1 MADRLSTTRV
11 LALVGVVLLV
21 GAGLTVA
28 PASVAQETGVDTPT
42 PSNDGDTN
50 DPYDCSDFDSREQ
63 VNAVFNP
70 NDDASNLDDDGNG
83 VACEGQFP
91 PADSG
96 GGTPTSTATTT
107 ATATATETATDEQTA
122 AATSTE
128 TATTV
133 TQTATTTSSET
144 EAANKS
150 GERSAADIVQAA
162 QQSYSDIEDFNA
174 TLVST
179 STTSNAT
186 GTIETTNTTGKL
198 SVKRPS
204 KLRVEYREPEE
215 RAGDIIVSNG
225 TTTTIYD
232 AGNNTVR
239 TLNTSFGGMQAM
251 NQTGYID
258 TIERTLIQSN
268 VSYEGTAT
276 VAGEKTFVLS
286 VTPNTTGNVTTGN
299 QTYYL
304 SQESYLPVKTV
315 SESSFTFG
323 NETTTTRSTTL
334 LRDLQVNIGLSDSLF
349 EFDAPE
355 DAERLGGFTS
365 GISTYDSIEE
375 VQQNTNITVCE
386 PSEVPDGYS
395 FQNATVTT
403 INNNTSV
410 SLQYTNGS
418 GDPINDSLSVSISTA
433 RSEQQANASEFGQN
447 VSIDG
452 QSGTYVEAGDSGIVT
467 FTTDDLRYTISGP
480 FSQDELISIAES
492 IDCATDG
499 APSDGEDG
507 ATGDSEDSDLGQND
521 EDDDGDG
528 HVDEDGEDG
537 NDVPSNDDDDGDG
550 AIDEDDEPDDGDDG
564 SDDFGGNAEDDD
576 DGDGHAD
583 EDDEEDGGN
592 SDDED
597 NDGDG
602 AVDEDDEPDSD
613 D

>member
-1 MADRLSTTRV
+1 MQSFHRL
-11 LALVGVVLLV
+11 GVVAVALAVVLS
-21 GAGLTVA
+21 AGTAVA
-28 PASVAQETGVDTPT
+28 FTAGGPAQHSLQTGQAQTGEANGTANLSASEVV
-42 PSNDGDTN
+42 
-50 DPYDCSDFDSREQ
+50 Q
-63 VNAVFNP
+63 
-70 NDDASNLDDDGNG
+70 DA
-83 VACEGQFP
+83 
-91 PADSG
+91 
-96 GGTPTSTATTT
+96 
-107 ATATATETATDEQTA
+107 
-122 AATSTE
+122 
-128 TATTV
+128 
-133 TQTATTTSSET
+133 
-144 EAANKS
+144 
-150 GERSAADIVQAA
+150 R
-162 QQSYSDIEDFNA
+162 QSYDGIQNFNA
-174 TLVST
+174 TLVRT

-186 GTIETTNTTGKL
+186 GTITTTNTTGKL
-198 SVKRPS
+198 SVKQPS
-204 KLRVEYREPEE
+204 KLRIEYSEPEE

-258 TIERTLIQSN
+258 TIERTLTQSN

-276 VAGEKTFVLS
+276 VAGEETFVLS
-286 VTPNTTGNVTTGN
+286 VTPNATGNVTPAN
-299 QTYYL
+299 QTFYL

-334 LRDLQVNIGLSDSLF
+334 LRDLQVNVGLPDSLF
-349 EFDAPE
+349 EFDAPD

-365 GISTYDSIEE
+365 GVSTYDSIEE
-375 VQQNTNITVCE
+375 VQQNTNVTVCE
-386 PSEVPDGYS
+386 PSAVPDGYS
-395 FQNATVTT
+395 FANATVTT

-433 RSEQQANASEFGQN
+433 QSEQQANASEFGQN

-452 QSGTYVEAGDSGIVT
+452 QSGTYVEAGGGGIVT
-467 FTTDDLRYTISGP
+467 FTADDLRYTITGP

-492 IDCATDG
+492 IDCAAGDDE
-499 APSDGEDG
+499 ADDEDG
-507 ATGDSEDSDLGQND
+507 ASDDGAARGDDIGQND

-537 NDVPSNDDDDGDG
+537 NDAPSNDDDDGDG

-564 SDDFGGNAEDDD
+564 SDDFGGEAEDDD

-592 SDDED
+592 SDDKD

-602 AVDEDDEPDSD
+602 AVDEDDEPDTD

>member
-1 MADRLSTTRV
+1 MRV
-11 LALVGVVLLV
+11 SLTISFASSYCTPRRNEYVT
-21 GAGLTVA
+21 AGSL
-28 PASVAQETGVDTPT
+28 GWL
-42 PSNDGDTN
+42 
-50 DPYDCSDFDSREQ
+50 
-63 VNAVFNP
+63 NP
-70 NDDASNLDDDGNG
+70 DY
-83 VACEGQFP
+83 
-91 PADSG
+91 
-96 GGTPTSTATTT
+96 TSTR
-107 ATATATETATDEQTA
+107 QTYFSA
-122 AATSTE
+122 
-128 TATTV
+128 
-133 TQTATTTSSET
+133 
-144 EAANKS
+144 EADDCA
-150 GERSAADIVQAA
+150 E
-162 QQSYSDIEDFNA
+162 
-174 TLVST
+174 
-179 STTSNAT
+179 
-186 GTIETTNTTGKL
+186 
-198 SVKRPS
+198 SVKTLFESAGFEPTRAGKGTQLPPNQS
-204 KLRVEYREPEE
+204 SAWTDWIGPPVEGVEYKWTDSPNEYRNRNALSQLFE
-215 RAGDIIVSNG
+215 RDCGSAQDGAIPRYVRAIHVVWTTGDIIVSNG

-239 TLNTSFGGMQAM
+239 TLNTSFGGMGEM
-251 NQTGYID
+251 NQTGYVD
-258 TIERTLIQSN
+258 TIERTLTQSN

-276 VAGEKTFVLS
+276 VAGEETFVLS
-286 VTPNTTGNVTTGN
+286 VTPNTTGNATTGN

-334 LRDLQVNIGLSDSLF
+334 LRDLQVNVGLSDSLF

-355 DAERLGGFTS
+355 DAERLGGFTPS
-365 GISTYDSIEE
+365 ISTYDSVEQ
-375 VQQNTNITVCE
+375 VQQNTNFTVCE

-395 FQNATVTT
+395 FENATVTT

-410 SLQYTNGS
+410 GLQYTNGS
-418 GDPINDSLSVSISTA
+418 GDPINDSLSVSISTTQ
-433 RSEQQANASEFGQN
+433 SGQQANASEFGQN

-452 QSGTYVEAGDSGIVT
+452 QSGTYVEAGGSGIVT
-467 FTTDDLRYTISGP
+467 FTTDDLRYTITGP

-499 APSDGEDG
+499 ATPDGEDG

-550 AIDEDDEPDDGDDG
+550 AIDEDDELDDGDDG
-564 SDDFGGNAEDDD
+564 SDDFDGNAEDDD
-576 DGDGHAD
+576 DGDGHYD
-583 EDDEEDGGN
+583 EDDEQDGGN

-602 AVDEDDEPDSD
+602 AIDEDDEPDTD